1 MLIFRLNQFSFV
13 FVTIFQLTGQFRL
26 ASSQASPME
35 AHGVVP
41 DVIDV
46 APAATIT
53 VCPYPCL
60 LPLYFR
66 HIATANSLKYLDQI

>member
-1 MLIFRLNQFSFV
+1 MAILFCKFNIICMLLQFSS
-13 FVTIFQLTGQFRL
+13 THFRL
-26 ASSQASPME
+26 ASSQNNPTKVAME

-53 VCPYPCL
+53 V
-60 LPLYFR
+60 
-66 HIATANSLKYLDQI
+66 SQ

>member
-1 MLIFRLNQFSFV
+1 M
-13 FVTIFQLTGQFRL
+13 FQLNTFLVACLLFQLGSNHFRL
-26 ASSQASPME
+26 ASSQKSQSKPAME

-53 VCPYPCL
+53 VL
-60 LPLYFR
+60 
-66 HIATANSLKYLDQI
+66 

>member
-1 MLIFRLNQFSFV
+1 M
-13 FVTIFQLTGQFRL
+13 FQLNTFLVACLLFQLGSNHFRL
-26 ASSQASPME
+26 ASSQKSQSKPAME

-53 VCPYPCL
+53 VCNIL
-60 LPLYFR
+60 LL
-66 HIATANSLKYLDQI
+66 ITEATLQF